1 MSYILDALR
10 RADAERERGAI
21 PGLHSQNFP
30 TGDDPPEARSRLPAW
45 VWVLMGVCAL
55 LLGALLWL
63 WLVGGEAKPEPR
75 VASAPLPVTEAL
87 PAPTPAM
94 PAAPALAAPSSAT
107 PAPATDAAARP
118 QSPPMPA
125 AGHAPRDAVP
135 TGRPG
140 ASTQSAPAPPASSP
154 SPAAQPNPR
163 PAGPAA
169 QRELRKPLVPEPVAE
184 LRAPPLSALPE
195 NLRRELPTMMV
206 GGSVYAKTPANRIL
220 ILNGQPFHEGDS
232 PMSELVLEQI
242 KLKSA
247 VLKYKGQRFELS
259 Y

>member
-21 PGLHSQNFP
+21 PGLHSQSFP
-30 TGDDPPEARSRLPAW
+30 TGEALDARPGQPPW
-45 VWVLMGVCAL
+45 VWVLLGMCVVL
-55 LLGALLWL
+55 LAAVLWL
-63 WLVGGEAKPEPR
+63 WLGGAEKPEPR
-75 VASAPLPVTEAL
+75 VALAPLPVTSAEQA
-87 PAPTPAM
+87 PAAATSVAPAM
-94 PAAPALAAPSSAT
+94 PATVVAQASAPVAASRPAAKSAPAIEAEASKARPK
-107 PAPATDAAARP
+107 PAPA
-118 QSPPMPA
+118 
-125 AGHAPRDAVP
+125 AVAK
-135 TGRPG
+135 TQRETR
-140 ASTQSAPAPPASSP
+140 ASVTEPVVELKAPPF
-154 SPAAQPNPR
+154 
-163 PAGPAA
+163 
-169 QRELRKPLVPEPVAE
+169 
-184 LRAPPLSALPE
+184 SALPE
-195 NLRRELPTMMV
+195 SLRRELPSLMV